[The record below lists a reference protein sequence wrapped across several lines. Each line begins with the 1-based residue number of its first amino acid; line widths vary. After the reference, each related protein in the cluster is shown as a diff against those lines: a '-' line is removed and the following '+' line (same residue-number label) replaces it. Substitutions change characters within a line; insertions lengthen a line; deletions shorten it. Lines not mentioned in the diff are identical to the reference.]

1 MHKPHAFQ
9 KGFACQQTDTFDQ
22 MNDQSLRQFL
32 FSRTHAAPPSITF
45 SQSERLKSTIGVGTD
60 ILKHIIGPSIFVSA
74 GGAISFGAV
83 KSVLS
88 DAQQF
93 YWMNNLCSQSERSC
107 WYCLY
112 SLGEGPASLIVKC
125 KAGDFLFPCAKCPCF
140 PPKAPGFSS
149 LSLVFFSRHYSQH
162 FGWQATTTP
171 VWPICSPREDQCAWL
186 QDQT

>member
-74 GGAISFGAV
+74 GGAISFSAV

-93 YWMNNLCSQSERSC
+93 YWMNNLCSQSEHLC
-107 WYCLY
+107 WRWRESGHGLSGC
-112 SLGEGPASLIVKC
+112 GVV
-125 KAGDFLFPCAKCPCF
+125 FLRLEEKLRTEKLTP
-140 PPKAPGFSS
+140 
-149 LSLVFFSRHYSQH
+149 
-162 FGWQATTTP
+162 P
-171 VWPICSPREDQCAWL
+171 VWPAEFICSFLWCRFCKITLLLSQF
-186 QDQT
+186 TYKSVS

>member
-1 MHKPHAFQ
+1 MGPIAPCYPRLRTSSAPIPGCNQAVLALSFVLLSEITQWLSFFAFPANFRIYAQRELVRSWRRCINRTHFKKVSHA
-9 KGFACQQTDTFDQ
+9 
-22 MNDQSLRQFL
+22 SRQIHL
-32 FSRTHAAPPSITF
+32 TKTIHLCGLAHAAPPSITF

-74 GGAISFGAV
+74 GGAISF

-112 SLGEGPASLIVKC
+112 SLGE
-125 KAGDFLFPCAKCPCF
+125 
-140 PPKAPGFSS
+140 
-149 LSLVFFSRHYSQH
+149 Y
-162 FGWQATTTP
+162 
-171 VWPICSPREDQCAWL
+171 
-186 QDQT
+186 